1 VLSSLK
7 QKVPYT
13 FYIMPPKTAKVT
25 AAGTGRNKIPDKLT
39 DSEKKKVRWLHVFF
53 HTSCTTIRHKQ
64 TASFYFSEGAHTRSK
79 HARATEHPLRLF
91 LVILRFC
98 ARAKVT
104 RTPPFF
110 ATRTHAE
117 IKQTC

>member
-39 DSEKKKVRWLHVFF
+39 DSEKKKVRWLDVF
-53 HTSCTTIRHKQ
+53 SILLVQ
-64 TASFYFSEGAHTRSK
+64 QSAISK
-79 HARATEHPLRLF
+79 LPLFILARVL
-91 LVILRFC
+91 I
-98 ARAKVT
+98 RAKNMHVP
-104 RTPPFF
+104 RSILSGFSLSF
-110 ATRTHAE
+110 
-117 IKQTC
+117 